1 MKLEHYPIEKLKSEI
16 LMIVGKYLDLN
27 EYKLFFFGSRVN
39 DNGNERSDIDV
50 GIYGPCEV
58 PYEIMFKIKEELNEL
73 PILYKIDFVDFSKVS
88 DDFKKI
94 ALSKIE
100 IINDK
105 I

>member
-50 GIYGPCEV
+50 GIHGPCEV
-58 PYEIMFKIKEELNEL
+58 PYEIMFKIKEELDEL